1 MTNILEEICNQKRY
15 DIIGIKQ
22 RIPASTLY
30 KEVDTLM
37 ANGSIDHHSLTKA
50 LSASATGI
58 IAEFKRKSP
67 SLGWIRQE
75 LQPKDVVPNYQA
87 NGATAISILT
97 DKPYF
102 GGSLDYIAQMRPII
116 NIPILRKDFILD
128 EYQVFEAK
136 KVGADAIL
144 LIAACLTIKDCRQL
158 AYKAKELEMD
168 VLLEIHEERDL
179 DYICDGV
186 TVIGV
191 NNRDL
196 KIFKSDI
203 QTSLRL
209 VGRIPDEYIKI
220 SESGLK
226 TTSDLRLLRKA
237 GFQGFLMGEHFMK
250 HPQPAKALEE
260 LIQEL

>member
-1 MTNILEEICNQKRY
+1 MGGNLAAGNLEGDNLLSPLDGNR
-15 DIIGIKQ
+15 DLGT
-22 RIPASTLY
+22 RWAFHT
-30 KEVDTLM
+30 
-37 ANGSIDHHSLTKA
+37 ADHT
-50 LSASATGI
+50 
-58 IAEFKRKSP
+58 
-67 SLGWIRQE
+67 
-75 LQPKDVVPNYQA
+75 
-87 NGATAISILT
+87 
-97 DKPYF
+97 
-102 GGSLDYIAQMRPII
+102 
-116 NIPILRKDFILD
+116 
-128 EYQVFEAK
+128 
-136 KVGADAIL
+136 
-144 LIAACLTIKDCRQL
+144 
-158 AYKAKELEMD
+158 

-250 HPQPAKALEE
+250 HPQPAKALEK